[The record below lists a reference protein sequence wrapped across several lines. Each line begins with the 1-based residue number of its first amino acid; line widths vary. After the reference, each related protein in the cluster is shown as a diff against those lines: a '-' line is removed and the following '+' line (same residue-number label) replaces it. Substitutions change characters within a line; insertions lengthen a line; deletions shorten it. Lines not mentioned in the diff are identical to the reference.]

1 MKTNKDHEVAACGS
15 VAVEGWFT
23 TVGEVWL
30 DWFAS
35 VFPRVEVRRTARS
48 YVEGLL
54 SSAVRKNCWWLA
66 QEAGHATPGRMQ
78 HLLAGARWDADRLR
92 GALLAMIAARV
103 ATPGG
108 VLIVDETGFAK
119 KGTASV
125 GVARQYSGT
134 LGRVDNCQIGVFL
147 TYATSSLRLLADRVL
162 YLPKAWTDDR
172 DRCGRAGVPTD
183 VAFATKA
190 QLALVMIGRAVAAGI
205 HARWV
210 TADEAYG
217 RDHKFR
223 AGVRALGL
231 DYVVAVARDQRVTI
245 AHVRHRVDVAA
256 AALPSSAWQRYS
268 CGPGSKGPRW
278 YLWAWIGLETTDGSS
293 QSVLIR
299 RSGNGTLAYYLT
311 CAQTPVGL
319 PTLIAV
325 AGRRWAVEETFQV
338 TKDSFGLDEYQTR
351 SWDGWHRHTALVM
364 IAAGSVVVATID
376 PTPNAAT
383 LEDIPADPSATVSV
397 NECRRLIAT
406 IVLATRYTARDLI
419 DHLIRWSQWRRHH
432 QATARAA
439 HYRHRST
446 IDIR

>member
-1 MKTNKDHEVAACGS
+1 VKTNKDHEVAACGS
-15 VAVEGWFT
+15 VAVEAWFA

-35 VFPRVEVRRTARS
+35 VFARVEVRRTARS

-54 SSAVRKNCWWLA
+54 STASRKNCWWLA

-103 ATPGG
+103 AVPGG

-119 KGTASV
+119 KGTGSV

-147 TYATSSLRLLADRVL
+147 TYATSSLRILADRVL

-172 DRCGRAGVPTD
+172 DRCQRAGVPAD

-190 QLALVMIGRAVAAGI
+190 QLALVMIGRAVTAGLAA
-205 HARWV
+205 AWV

-217 RDHKFR
+217 GDHKFR
-223 AGVRALGL
+223 AGIRALGL
-231 DYVVAVARDQRVTI
+231 NYVVAVARDQRVTI
-245 AHVRHRVDVAA
+245 AHIRLRVDVAV
-256 AALPSSAWQRYS
+256 AALPAAAWQRYS

-278 YLWAWIGLETTDGSS
+278 YLWAWIGLETTDGSA
-293 QSVLIR
+293 QSVLVR
-299 RSGNGTLAYYLT
+299 RSDNGTLAYYLT
-311 CAQTPVGL
+311 CTTGTISL
-319 PTLIAV
+319 STLIAV

-338 TKDSFGLDEYQTR
+338 SKDSFGLDEYQTR

-364 IAAGSVVVATID
+364 VAAGSVVVATID
-376 PTPNAAT
+376 PAPTAEAID
-383 LEDIPADPSATVSV
+383 EIPADPSDTVSV

-406 IVLATRYTARDLI
+406 IILATRHTTRDLI
-419 DHLIRWSQWRRHH
+419 EHLIRWSQWRRHH
-432 QATARAA
+432 QTTARAA
-439 HYRHRST
+439 HYRRRT
-446 IDIR
+446 AIDGC